1 MFDLPPVM
9 KLEHSMRFH
18 LTTLKRSLFGILLT
32 GFSLGHSWGQA
43 ADAPVVFQSSAA
55 ITTTMVDP
63 PNVGR
68 TESSGGGSGSTQW
81 LKVEFHYTVK
91 PTTGAP
97 FLDSAEFRIWL
108 EGRDL
113 YDPKATTAE
122 GTPVAL
128 TGTVTYV
135 NLAAARDTYGV
146 FYLSPSAM
154 ARYSTKNG
162 ASDFTEKFNI
172 HIEAYVAGA
181 KVDYFDK
188 TKEKDPTWFSQLHAV
203 PDMVFRQDQ
212 CVFIVNDP
220 SRYPQIKLVTPAQ

>member
-1 MFDLPPVM
+1 M
-9 KLEHSMRFH
+9 KLELAMRFH
-18 LTTLKRSLFGILLT
+18 LTALKRSFLGILLA

-43 ADAPVVFQSSAA
+43 ANSPIVFQGAA
-55 ITTTMVDP
+55 ITTTMVEAP
-63 PNVGR
+63 TLGR
-68 TESSGGGSGSTQW
+68 TEGGGGGSENTQW
-81 LKVEFHYTVK
+81 LKVEFHYTVA
-91 PTTGAP
+91 PTTGVP
-97 FLDSAEFRIWL
+97 FVDSAEFRIWL

-122 GTPVAL
+122 GTAVAL

-135 NLAAARDTYGV
+135 NLAPTRDAYGV
-146 FYLSPSAM
+146 FYVSPSAL

-162 ASDFTEKFNI
+162 PSDFTEKFNV
-172 HIEAYVAGA
+172 HVEAYVGGA

-188 TKEKDPTWFSQLHAV
+188 TKEQDPAWFSKLQAV

-220 SRYPQIKLVTPAQ
+220 SRYPQIKLVTPAK